1 MIFCACSSLSL
12 DKAHAYGPL
21 RVQFKAVPL
30 LSGWPCL
37 LGYAPAPGANSVAP
51 WPRLLGF
58 LAVVHS
64 FLSGCS
70 FFGVRGLPPIFAP
83 QPTTPVTFIFLL
95 SRFALLHICIHIYI
109 CVKMYVCTYT
119 TKCKCVHTYLY
130 LHICVYFCIIYIY
143 I

>member
-1 MIFCACSSLSL
+1 MLAAHYLLIKLTHMAHSVYSSRLSHCL
-12 DKAHAYGPL
+12 AVGHA
-21 RVQFKAVPL
+21 F
-30 LSGWPCL
+30 

-51 WPRLLGF
+51 WPQPFG
-58 LAVVHS
+58 VP
-64 FLSGCS
+64 GCS
-70 FFGVRGLPPIFAP
+70 TLIPFRVQFFGVRGLPPIFAP

-130 LHICVYFCIIYIY
+130 LHICVYFCI
-143 I
+143 

>member
-1 MIFCACSSLSL
+1 MPFGVCACAWGQFRRTMAAPFGVPGCSTLI
-12 DKAHAYGPL
+12 PF
-21 RVQFKAVPL
+21 RVQ
-30 LSGWPCL
+30 
-37 LGYAPAPGANSVAP
+37 
-51 WPRLLGF
+51 
-58 LAVVHS
+58 
-64 FLSGCS
+64 

-130 LHICVYFCIIYIY
+130 LHICVYFCIYIY
-143 I
+143 RCKQIRSRNICMYIWAVVKIGVPFWVP

>member
-1 MIFCACSSLSL
+1 MPFGVCACAWGQFRRTMAAPFGVPGCSTLI
-12 DKAHAYGPL
+12 PF
-21 RVQFKAVPL
+21 RVQ
-30 LSGWPCL
+30 
-37 LGYAPAPGANSVAP
+37 
-51 WPRLLGF
+51 
-58 LAVVHS
+58 
-64 FLSGCS
+64 

-143 I
+143 IGVNKSEVEIYVCIYGRLSKLGSLIYTYVYIFV